1 MILKYF
7 KLSFSIR
14 LLWQSRVT
22 SKSQMFA
29 ICFTSCPT
37 AVDALTQLYL
47 RQVARKAPMQS
58 EKHSN
63 RQNKK
68 VARKT
73 AATLYFISSFPCTIS
88 RNFCDESQ
96 LKLRCRISHSQR
108 KSDNFSQ
115 RHCPFRYLCDF
126 CRHISLYDNFACL
139 TWLTVAY
146 YLCFRHQSVNE
157 TFARIRLGTTNV

>member
-58 EKHSN
+58 EKQSN

-68 VARKT
+68 KIARKT
-73 AATLYFISSFPCTIS
+73 AATLYLYCFSLYDFSQFLRRKPIKTSLS
-88 RNFCDESQ
+88 NFS
-96 LKLRCRISHSQR
+96 LATK
-108 KSDNFSQ
+108 KNDNFPQ
-115 RHCPFRYLCDF
+115 RHCPFQYLCDF
-126 CRHISLYDNFACL
+126 CRHISLYDTFACL
-139 TWLTVAY
+139 TWQTVAY
-146 YLCFRHQSVNE
+146 YLCFR
-157 TFARIRLGTTNV
+157 

>member
-22 SKSQMFA
+22 SKSPMFA
-29 ICFTSCPT
+29 ICFTSYPT

-58 EKHSN
+58 EKQSN

-108 KSDNFSQ
+108 KSDNLP
-115 RHCPFRYLCDF
+115 RR
-126 CRHISLYDNFACL
+126 
-139 TWLTVAY
+139 VAY
-146 YLCFRHQSVNE
+146 RNAYYAAVSFEIIQIVSSV
-157 TFARIRLGTTNV
+157 TALHHVGSIQLF

>member
-1 MILKYF
+1 MMLKYF

-14 LLWQSRVT
+14 LRRQFRVT
-22 SKSQMFA
+22 SKSPMFA
-29 ICFTSCPT
+29 ICFTSYPT

-58 EKHSN
+58 EKQSN
-63 RQNKK
+63 RQKK
-68 VARKT
+68 IARKT

-108 KSDNFSQ
+108 KSDNLPQ

-126 CRHISLYDNFACL
+126 CQHISLYDTFTRL
-139 TWLTVAY
+139 TQQTVAY
-146 YLCFRHQSVNE
+146 YLCFQAILSK
-157 TFARIRLGTTNV
+157 

>member
-1 MILKYF
+1 MMLKYF

-14 LLWQSRVT
+14 LLWQFRVT
-22 SKSQMFA
+22 SKSPMFA
-29 ICFTSCPT
+29 ICFTSYPT

-58 EKHSN
+58 EKQSN

-68 VARKT
+68 IARKT

-96 LKLRCRISHSQR
+96 SKFIVEFLTRNAKATIFHNVIVRFDIYAIFVNIS
-108 KSDNFSQ
+108 
-115 RHCPFRYLCDF
+115 PY
-126 CRHISLYDNFACL
+126 
-139 TWLTVAY
+139 
-146 YLCFRHQSVNE
+146 
-157 TFARIRLGTTNV
+157 TTLLHV

>member
-1 MILKYF
+1 MMLKYF

-22 SKSQMFA
+22 SKSPMFA

-37 AVDALTQLYL
+37 AVDAITQPYFH
-47 RQVARKAPMQS
+47 QVAV
-58 EKHSN
+58 KHQCN
-63 RQNKK
+63 PKNNPIGKTKK
-68 VARKT
+68 IARKT
-73 AATLYFISSFPCTIS
+73 AATLYFISGFPCTIS

-108 KSDNFSQ
+108 KSDNLPQ

-126 CRHISLYDNFACL
+126 CQHISLYDTFACL
-139 TWLTVAY
+139 TCLTVVY
-146 YLCFRHQSVNE
+146 YLCFR
-157 TFARIRLGTTNV
+157 